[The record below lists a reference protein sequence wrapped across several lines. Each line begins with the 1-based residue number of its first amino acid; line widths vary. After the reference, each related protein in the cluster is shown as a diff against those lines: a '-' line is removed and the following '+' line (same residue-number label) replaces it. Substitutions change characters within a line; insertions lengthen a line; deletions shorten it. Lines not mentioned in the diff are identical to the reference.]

1 MARRH
6 GPIHRAIESL
16 LHKVGSIGLDQT
28 ADFRI
33 SARWWVMP
41 SRMDL
46 TFATSPES
54 RRSYRRLSDGL

>member
-1 MARRH
+1 MAHRRW
-6 GPIHRAIESL
+6 PIHRAIESL
-16 LHKVGSIGLDQT
+16 LHKVGFIGLDQT

-33 SARWWVMP
+33 PARWSVMP

-46 TFATSPES
+46 TFAKPPKS